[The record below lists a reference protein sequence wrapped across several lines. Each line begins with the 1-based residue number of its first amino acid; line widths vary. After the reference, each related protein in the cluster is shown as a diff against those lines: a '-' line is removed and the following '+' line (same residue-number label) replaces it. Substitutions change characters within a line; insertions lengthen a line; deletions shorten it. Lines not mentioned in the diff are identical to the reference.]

1 MLRKPSF
8 VKAKIKVLLTGG
20 GSGGHLYP
28 LIAVS
33 EELANIAYNEGI
45 DLSLDYLGPFDGNA
59 KLALET
65 HNIQIHSLLS
75 SKIRR
80 YASLVILLDIPAF
93 FISIFQALFK
103 VWVIMPDVLFSKGG
117 PGALPVVLACRFY
130 RVPVVVHESDAIPG
144 STNYITGRHFAK
156 AVGVS
161 FQKCASYF
169 NPAKTA
175 FVGNPVREEL
185 LYKRPAQADAKTL
198 IGLDAKKPVI
208 FILGGSLGSQRINDF
223 IIDNLEAI
231 LSAAQ
236 IIHQVGIKNFDS
248 IRARIKSNFGDEVQA
263 QKSGYVFF
271 PFLDEN
277 LKVAYSAADLVVSR
291 AGAGTIFET
300 ASFGKPVVLIPLPEA
315 ANDHQRANA
324 YEFAQLG
331 GGIVI
336 EEDNLLPDIFIGQIK
351 DILNNPE
358 KLKQMGDASLKFF
371 KPGAAE
377 ALAREIISI
386 TGN

>member
-1 MLRKPSF
+1 MLKKPSF
-8 VKAKIKVLLTGG
+8 IKAKVKVLLTGG

-45 DLSLDYLGPFDGNA
+45 DLSLDYLGPFDNNT

-65 HNIQIHSLLS
+65 HNIEIHSLLS

-80 YASLVILLDIPAF
+80 YASLVILLDVPAF

-103 VWVIMPDVLFSKGG
+103 VLFIMPDVLFSKGG

-130 RVPVVVHESDAIPG
+130 RIPVVIHESDAVPG

-156 AVGVS
+156 AIGVS
-161 FQKCASYF
+161 FQKCSSYF
-169 NPAKTA
+169 DPAKTA
-175 FVGNPVREEL
+175 FVGNPVRNEI
-185 LYKRPAQADAKTL
+185 LYKRPTQADAKTL
-198 IGLDAKKPVI
+198 IGLEAKKPVI
-208 FILGGSLGSQRINDF
+208 FILGGSLGSQRINNF
-223 IIDNLEAI
+223 ILDNLENI
-231 LSAAQ
+231 LSIAQ
-236 IIHQVGIKNFDS
+236 IIHQVGIKNFD
-248 IRARIKSNFGDEVQA
+248 AVKTQIKSVFGDEVQA

-271 PFLDEN
+271 PFLEEN
-277 LKVAYSAADLVVSR
+277 LKVAYSAADLIVAR

-300 ASFGKPVVLIPLPEA
+300 ASFGKPLVLIPLPEA

-324 YEFAQLG
+324 YEFAELG

-336 EEDNLLPDIFIGQIK
+336 EEDNLLPDIFIDQIK
-351 DILNNPE
+351 NILNSPE
-358 KLKQMGDASLKFF
+358 KLKQMGEASLKFF

-377 ALAREIISI
+377 ALAREIIQI
-386 TGN
+386 KGN

>member
-1 MLRKPSF
+1 MLKKPSF
-8 VKAKIKVLLTGG
+8 IKAKVRVLLAGG

-65 HNIQIHSLLS
+65 HSIQVHSLIS

-93 FISIFQALFK
+93 FVSIFQALIK
-103 VWVIMPDVLFSKGG
+103 VWPIMPDVLFSKGG

-130 RVPVVVHESDAIPG
+130 RIPVVIHESDAVPG

-156 AVGVS
+156 AIGVS
-161 FQKCASYF
+161 FPKCASYF

-175 FVGNPVREEL
+175 LVGNPIREEI

-223 IIDNLEAI
+223 IINNLGNI
-231 LSAAQ
+231 IPVAQ
-236 IIHQVGIKNFDS
+236 IIHQVGINNFDS
-248 IRARIKSNFGDEVQA
+248 VKALIKPIFGDDVQA

-277 LKVAYSAADLVVSR
+277 LRVAYSAADLVVSR
-291 AGAGTIFET
+291 AGAGTIFEA
-300 ASFGKPVVLIPLPEA
+300 ASFGKPLVLIPLPEA

-324 YEFAQLG
+324 YEFARLG

-336 EEDNLLPDIFIGQIK
+336 EEDNLLPDIFIDQIK

-358 KLKQMGDASLKFF
+358 KLKQMGDFSLKFF

-377 ALAREIISI
+377 ALAREIIRI